1 MKYAFDPVYCHRQIY
16 RIGGVVKRM
25 KHTKAVV
32 TCFLIAMFAAS
43 SLQGFCATLDD
54 AADLYRQRRLDSA
67 ITLLRESRCGLH
79 PADSKQAAAL
89 LARCYWTKAT
99 YYTEDQDTRFELY
112 GKGLDAAL
120 EGLSTTGKEA
130 SLYYWQAVLLGERAN
145 LRFSM
150 ESLRVAETIKELC
163 KKAIE
168 LDPSFESGASYVVLG
183 RMYYKLP
190 GLFGGSMKE
199 SVRCLLEARRYV
211 EMKPQAERSHT
222 VYYFLAE
229 SYAALREYEKAVQA
243 LEAGLCCPKNPDAPR
258 EDEADYREMNRL
270 LKVLEQ
276 KAGK

>member
-1 MKYAFDPVYCHRQIY
+1 
-16 RIGGVVKRM
+16 M
-25 KHTKAVV
+25 KHRKAAVLV
-32 TCFLIAMFAAS
+32 YLLVMFAMPP
-43 SLQGFCATLDD
+43 LQGVCVTLDD
-54 AADLYRQRRLDSA
+54 AADLYRQRRLDGA
-67 ITLLRESRCGLH
+67 ITLLREIRCGLH
-79 PADSKQAAAL
+79 PADSKKAAAL

-99 YYTEDQDTRFELY
+99 YYTEDQDARFDLY
-112 GKGLDAAL
+112 GRGLDVMREA
-120 EGLSTTGKEA
+120 LSTLGEEP
-130 SLYYWQAVLLGERAN
+130 SFYYWQAVLLGERAN

-163 KKAIE
+163 KRAIE

-199 SVRCLLEARRYV
+199 SVRYLLEARRYV

-222 VYYFLAE
+222 AYYFLAE

-243 LEAGLCCPKNPDAPR
+243 LEAGLGCPKNPDAPR